1 MEYCRS
7 ITWTLLRIQIQEAKY
22 KVCIVLSREP
32 KYFWKSLKM
41 SWANSKFNWG
51 TKTCSW
57 RGIEVLCFCF
67 YLAVSQWNV
76 KKDGNCFVFNSKAER
91 QVKVIAAVTRWGAQV
106 DQERYIDIYA
116 LLCVY
121 RIWMKMVKW
130 NTTNHGR
137 RTSKSHEKSWRVGV
151 LILCVCFDRESWESF
166 DDHAKNYRW
175 YRKQIPSDDQ
185 VADGKKGNVHHVGQ
199 PSKLAPS
206 NPTWQWTILRFLPD
220 WSLFFCQVKV
230 ILGIV
235 SGIFHGF
242 FSPPIWHSTSF
253 FASILRDVLLLQDQI
268 IRGNLQEEQGKD
280 ANHQRHQDMGWRPDA
295 GRAQRTGPTMDGWL
309 AKCWNTKSSKSE
321 KLEIWK
327 LRNRN
332 PHSLVIYLYIVV

>member
-57 RGIEVLCFCF
+57 RGLEVLCFCF

-206 NPTWQWTILRFLPD
+206 NPTWQWTILRFLPG

-253 FASILRDVLLLQDQI
+253 FRQHPPRCSLAPRSNNPWKSAR
-268 IRGNLQEEQGKD
+268 
-280 ANHQRHQDMGWRPDA
+280 
-295 GRAQRTGPTMDGWL
+295 RTGKRRKSPTTPRPGMTTGCRPCPADWTHDGWMTGKVL
-309 AKCWNTKSSKSE
+309 KHQVLQVRKAGDMETAQ
-321 KLEIWK
+321 
-327 LRNRN
+327 
-332 PHSLVIYLYIVV
+332 